1 MSPAMP
7 PRDWHMAVKE
17 YVRQQ
22 MFSEMEPIRVQVEMM
37 KKQLLILD
45 EKSVAVVPARSN
57 SRGSE
62 RQLETEKKMMEGE
75 GGANDPRLEGF
86 MKDQADKFGEVHSRV
101 GRAEGVLRE
110 LGALHDKFAQRHDS
124 LVECVRDLDVRI
136 DNVDNAVARAQV
148 PLTPPGGPLPSVPED
163 FVPDYKGH
171 APMPPGFV
179 PPPAGFGQQHH
190 AGAPPSAQKAD
201 PGNNAVWTA
210 REHAAALEVQEFGFE
225 VERIAGVSLGIVL
238 RNDGS
243 KLVIDQI
250 QEMCKMPVQDGD
262 RIVGIDGIRADSKKL
277 LELIRRQG
285 TLRITCQRL
294 LTTSL

>member
-1 MSPAMP
+1 VSPAMP

-37 KKQLLILD
+37 KKQILILD

-57 SRGSE
+57 SRGSD
-62 RQLETEKKMMEGE
+62 RQLETEKKMTE
-75 GGANDPRLEGF
+75 GGENDPRLEGF
-86 MKDQADKFGEVHSRV
+86 MKDQADKFNEVHNRV

-136 DNVDNAVARAQV
+136 DNVDNAVARAKV

-179 PPPAGFGQQHH
+179 PPPANFGNQQH
-190 AGAPPSAQKAD
+190 AGAKPSEQRAD

-210 REHAAALEVQEFGFE
+210 REHAAALEVEEFAFE
-225 VERIAGVSLGIVL
+225 VERLAGVSLGIVL

-250 QEMCKMPVQDGD
+250 QDICKMPVQDGD

-285 TLRITCQRL
+285 LLRITCQRL